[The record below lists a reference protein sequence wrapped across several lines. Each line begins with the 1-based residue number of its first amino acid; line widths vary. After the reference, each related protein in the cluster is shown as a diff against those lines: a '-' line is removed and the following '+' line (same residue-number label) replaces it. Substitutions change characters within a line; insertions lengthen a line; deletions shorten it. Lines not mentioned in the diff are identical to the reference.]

1 MKPFLLKTIPAETGF
16 VPAQNVTIPVQNGTA
31 PANNLTGPENTIFK
45 AETVNN
51 ASTTATVSQ
60 PEVTQVGSTPNSVF
74 VIGGGLK
81 SDEAIQIGGNEQSQA
96 FKVGSPATSV
106 KDLSNMTFDTNVI

>member
-1 MKPFLLKTIPAETGF
+1 M
-16 VPAQNVTIPVQNGTA
+16 TIPVQNGTA

-45 AETVNN
+45 AETVNS

-74 VIGGGLK
+74 VIGGALK
-81 SDEAIQIGGNEQSQA
+81 SGEAMQIGGNEQSQA
-96 FKVGSPATSV
+96 FKVGSAATSV
-106 KDLSNMTFDTNVI
+106 KDLSNMAFDTNVI